1 MEMLNQIDPKLHHE
15 VRRRQAELWDS
26 CIHALASILE
36 LAFQKIRSVELSISA
51 RNGRK
56 NNIAS
61 VGG

>member
-36 LAFQKIRSVELSISA
+36 LAFQKIRSVELSISVEEVA
-51 RNGRK
+51 ADLAYGRD
-56 NNIAS
+56 
-61 VGG
+61 